1 MTSTVSISYSGIKKI
16 GVFVGFF
23 ILLLQITPAS
33 LQAQVQASEEPVKAE
48 VTKIIDEG
56 HRFIPG
62 TNIETS
68 YQKIEVEILEGK
80 EKGEK
85 TQVDN
90 ESYSLSKG
98 DLIFLEAIEES
109 EGEYRY
115 VFDQPD
121 RTIPLLF
128 LSLFFVAVILFFSF
142 WKGIRSILS
151 LVISLAIILFLLLPK
166 LLEGAPP
173 VSTSI
178 LFASLIVASA
188 MYITHGF
195 NRVTHAAFLGT
206 VITLIFTGLLSY
218 LSVTTGKLSGL
229 SSDEALFLN
238 LETGGLLDMSGLL
251 LGAIIIG
258 ILGIL
263 DDVSITQAAT
273 IRELYRVNPKLDIK
287 TAYQRAHSVG
297 REHIVSLINTL
308 VLAYAGASLP
318 LLLLVTQS
326 QQGFLNLINMEI
338 FATEITRT
346 LVGSIGLIMAV
357 PITTIIAAFLLK
369 NRNTDQ

>member
-16 GVFVGFF
+16 GVFIGFF
-23 ILLLQITPAS
+23 IILLQVTPAS
-33 LQAQVQASEEPVKAE
+33 LQAQIQVSEEPIKAE

-56 HRFIPG
+56 YRFIPG

-98 DLIFLEAIEES
+98 ELVFLEAIEES

-128 LSLFFVAVILFFSF
+128 LSLFFVAVILSFSF

-173 VSTSI
+173 VFTSV

-273 IRELYRVNPKLDIK
+273 MRELYRVNPQLDIK

-357 PITTIIAAFLLK
+357 PITTVIAAFLLK
-369 NRNTDQ
+369 NKNTDQ